1 MHASRLHFSPRP
13 ELSRP
18 TPALRWLR
26 PWCAA
31 LLVCTWALP
40 AAHAAPDRPA
50 DRVGQAAPAASAAP
64 TDNPA
69 PADTPACNLLW
80 QIQVQLGTA
89 PRSLLVDMA
98 FDAGPRTRTNLRLP
112 GGWAGV
118 IETTAAA
125 PTAPLPRLQAVVDM
139 PTLRT
144 VSHAAGERVQLRWRL
159 TPPADAAQGG
169 SVQLADTWFA
179 LVGQGVLPVP
189 DELDERHPPTACVAF
204 YGLTPRA
211 DDLAPVRWASSHGL
225 AEGPTALFR
234 VAPGAASLRSRVQQ
248 ALYAGGALQTQTQ
261 SQSQSQSQSKSQ
273 SQSQSHTQ
281 TQTQTQPPTQAHSP
295 DAGSLMLARPA
306 GVAWRFSLD
315 ALGQAAGQA
324 LATQRQFWGD
334 TGAAGPLLVLLLPNA
349 PTGAGRGSAWHQ
361 ALALQGPAD
370 LAVPGSAADALLT
383 EALVRSWVPD
393 RFGPLV
399 HTGRGD
405 AANRAWF
412 SEGWAEFYTHRLL
425 LRDGRWTPADYA
437 AALNRKIERFLDASA
452 RAKPPARDAAP
463 ALANDRPGVL
473 PAAEMAGARGE
484 WLALQWHAALRAAG
498 QPGLDATMRRLLVAP
513 ALARHEGLISAPLA
527 THRLVAALRP
537 ALGDRPLRDIT
548 RQADRGEAPAFG
560 PATLGPCFVGR
571 RVASATWRLGLD
583 PVSLSNGV
591 VSGVEPGGPADAAD
605 LRDGMVLA
613 GHLLVPGDPTQPV
626 QLKVMDARP
635 GASASASEIASANA
649 NANANASAS
658 ATADS
663 REIREIRYLPA
674 GEPVRELPRYQP
686 VADALQ
692 QPACLGWLGLGPDA
706 ATAQGVARGAP
717 SAAATGAA
725 ATTRQGARTA
735 GKPSHKSKAKSTGRA
750 TGKSTGKSTGTS
762 NSTSTGKFG
771 AKGTGTPAVKAS
783 SRTSGASPV
792 KPAAKSGKP
801 GSAVAQRVGTGRP
814 TMTATVMTGA

>member
-26 PWCAA
+26 PCCAA
-31 LLVCTWALP
+31 LLVCTWAAALP

-50 DRVGQAAPAASAAP
+50 DRVGPAAPAASAAP

-80 QIQVQLGTA
+80 QIKVQLGAA

-118 IETTAAA
+118 VETTPAGSAA
-125 PTAPLPRLQAVVDM
+125 PAAPLPRLQAVADM

-189 DELDERHPPTACVAF
+189 DELDERHPPTACIAF
-204 YGLTPRA
+204 YGLTPRP
-211 DDLAPVRWASSHGL
+211 DDAAPVRWASSHGL

-234 VAPGAASLRSRVQQ
+234 VAPGAASLRFRVQQ

-261 SQSQSQSQSKSQ
+261 TVNQSQ
-273 SQSQSHTQ
+273 TQ
-281 TQTQTQPPTQAHSP
+281 TQTQTQAQPPAQARSP

-405 AANRAWF
+405 EANRAWF
-412 SEGWAEFYTHRLL
+412 SEGWAEFYTHRLM

-463 ALANDRPGVL
+463 ALANDRRSVL

-513 ALARHEGLISAPLA
+513 ALARHEGPISAPLA

-537 ALGDRPLRDIT
+537 VLGDVPLRDIT
-548 RQADRGEAPAFG
+548 RQADRGEAPPFG

-571 RVASATWRLGLD
+571 RVASATWRLGFD
-583 PVSLSNGV
+583 PASLGNRV
-591 VSGVEPGGPADAAD
+591 VSGVEPGGPADAAG

-635 GASASASEIASANA
+635 GASTSASASASATPS
-649 NANANASAS
+649 ANANASAS
-658 ATADS
+658 ADS

-692 QPACLGWLGLGPDA
+692 QPACMGWLGLGPDA
-706 ATAQGVARGAP
+706 ATAQGVVRGAP

-725 ATTRQGARTA
+725 ATPRQGARTA
-735 GKPSHKSKAKSTGRA
+735 VKPSHKSKAKNTGRA
-750 TGKSTGKSTGTS
+750 AGKSTGKSKGASTS
-762 NSTSTGKFG
+762 TSTSTSTGKSG
-771 AKGTGTPAVKAS
+771 AKAAGTSAVKAS
-783 SRTSGASPV
+783 SRTSGASQV

-801 GSAVAQRVGTGRP
+801 GRAVAQRVGTGRP
-814 TMTATVMTGA
+814 ALPTAVTTGA

>member
-1 MHASRLHFSPRP
+1 MHASRLHFSSRP
-13 ELSRP
+13 ELTHP
-18 TPALRWLR
+18 TPATRWR
-26 PWCAA
+26 RSWCAA
-31 LLVCTWALP
+31 LLVCTWAAALP

-50 DRVGQAAPAASAAP
+50 DLAGPAAPAASAAP
-64 TDNPA
+64 IDNPA

-80 QIQVQLGTA
+80 QIKVQLGAA

-98 FDAGPRTRTNLRLP
+98 FDAGPRTRTHLRLP

-118 IETTAAA
+118 IEATAAA
-125 PTAPLPRLQAVVDM
+125 PAAPAAPLARLQAVADT

-159 TPPADAAQGG
+159 TPPADSAQGG

-189 DELDERHPPTACVAF
+189 DELDERHPPTACIAF
-204 YGLTPRA
+204 YGLTPRP
-211 DDLAPVRWASSHGL
+211 DDTAPVRWASSHGL

-248 ALYAGGALQTQTQ
+248 ALYAGGALQTQAQ
-261 SQSQSQSQSKSQ
+261 PQPQP
-273 SQSQSHTQ
+273 Q
-281 TQTQTQPPTQAHSP
+281 TQARSP
-295 DAGSLMLARPA
+295 DAGSLLLARPA

-324 LATQRQFWGD
+324 LAAQRQFWGD
-334 TGAAGPLLVLLLPNA
+334 TGDTGAADPLLVLLLPNA
-349 PTGAGRGSAWHQ
+349 PTGTGRGSAWHQ

-405 AANRAWF
+405 EANRAWF
-412 SEGWAEFYTHRLL
+412 SEGLAEFYTHRLL

-437 AALNRKIERFLDASA
+437 AALNRKIERFLDASE

-463 ALANDRPGVL
+463 AVATDRPGAL
-473 PAAEMAGARGE
+473 PPAEMAGARGE
-484 WLALQWHAALRAAG
+484 WLALQWHTALRAAG

-513 ALARHEGLISAPLA
+513 ALARREGPISAPLA

-537 ALGDRPLRDIT
+537 VLGDGPRRDIT

-560 PATLGPCFVGR
+560 PAALGPCFMGQ
-571 RVASATWRLGLD
+571 RVASATWRLGFD
-583 PVSLSNGV
+583 AASLVNRV
-591 VSGVEPGGPADAAD
+591 VSGVEPGGPADAAG

-613 GHLLVPGDPTQPV
+613 GHLLVPGDPTQAV

-635 GASASASEIASANA
+635 GTSPSANASANA
-649 NANANASAS
+649 NANANAGP
-658 ATADS
+658 DS
-663 REIREIRYLPA
+663 QEIREIRYLPA

-686 VADALQ
+686 VANALQ

-706 ATAQGVARGAP
+706 ATAQGVARGA
-717 SAAATGAA
+717 STGAA
-725 ATTRQGARTA
+725 AGAAASTGQGARTA
-735 GKPSHKSKAKSTGRA
+735 GKPSHKSKGKNTGRPA
-750 TGKSTGKSTGTS
+750 GKSTGKSTGKS
-762 NSTSTGKFG
+762 G
-771 AKGTGTPAVKAS
+771 AKATAPSAVKAS
-783 SRTSGASPV
+783 SRSAGASQV

-801 GSAVAQRVGTGRP
+801 GRARAQPVGTDSP
-814 TMTATVMTGA
+814 TKAATVKTGA

>member
-1 MHASRLHFSPRP
+1 M
-13 ELSRP
+13 
-18 TPALRWLR
+18 PAMRWLR

-31 LLVCTWALP
+31 LLVCTWAAGLP
-40 AAHAAPDRPA
+40 AAHAATDRPA
-50 DRVGQAAPAASAAP
+50 DLAGSAATAVPAAATDSA
-64 TDNPA
+64 A

-80 QIQVQLGTA
+80 QIKVQLGAA

-98 FDAGPRTRTNLRLP
+98 FDAGPRTRTHLRLP

-118 IETTAAA
+118 IEATPAGPAA
-125 PTAPLPRLQAVVDM
+125 PAAPLPRLQAVADT

-179 LVGQGVLPVP
+179 LVGRGVLPVP
-189 DELDERHPPTACVAF
+189 DELDERHPPTACIAF
-204 YGLTPRA
+204 YGLPPRP
-211 DDLAPVRWASSHGL
+211 DDTAPVRWASSHGL

-234 VAPGAASLRSRVQQ
+234 LAPGAASLRSRVQQ

-261 SQSQSQSQSKSQ
+261 TFTLTETP
-273 SQSQSHTQ
+273 TQ
-281 TQTQTQPPTQAHSP
+281 TLTQTQTHTQTQTQPPAQARSP

-306 GVAWRFSLD
+306 NVAWRFSLD

-324 LATQRQFWGD
+324 LAAQRQFWGD
-334 TGAAGPLLVLLLPNA
+334 TGAASPLLVLLLPNA

-370 LAVPGSAADALLT
+370 LALPGSAADALLT
-383 EALVRSWVPD
+383 ESLVRSWVPD

-405 AANRAWF
+405 DANRAWF

-463 ALANDRPGVL
+463 AVANDRPGVL

-513 ALARHEGLISAPLA
+513 ALARHEGPISAPLA

-537 ALGDRPLRDIT
+537 VLGDLPLRDIT

-560 PATLGPCFVGR
+560 PATLGPCFVGQ
-571 RVASATWRLGLD
+571 RVASATWRLGFD
-583 PVSLSNGV
+583 AASLVNRV
-591 VSGVEPGGPADAAD
+591 VSGVEPGGPADAAG

-635 GASASASEIASANA
+635 GASAGASTSASANA
-649 NANANASAS
+649 NAN
-658 ATADS
+658 ADS

-706 ATAQGVARGAP
+706 ATAQGVTRGAP

-725 ATTRQGARTA
+725 ATARQGARTA
-735 GKPSHKSKAKSTGRA
+735 GKSSHKFKGKNTGKAAGQS
-750 TGKSTGKSTGTS
+750 TGKSTGKPTGHSTGTS
-762 NSTSTGKFG
+762 SGKSG
-771 AKGTGTPAVKAS
+771 AKARGTSAVKAS
-783 SRTSGASPV
+783 SRTSDASPV

-801 GSAVAQRVGTGRP
+801 GSAVAQRVGTARP
-814 TMTATVMTGA
+814 TLTTAVTTGA